1 MDSVRYVR
9 SRACASDVASGR
21 YLLATELIRSPACDR
36 IGQDKS
42 KQRLTSSDL
51 IRLPD
56 YVFAELWT

>member
-42 KQRLTSSDL
+42 KTETDKLRPNKAS
-51 IRLPD
+51 
-56 YVFAELWT
+56 